1 MQTADSGIAELDI
14 SQIIQKYQNMVYGI
28 ALTQLKHRSEADDV
42 FQDVFLTYH
51 RKNPAFESEA
61 HRKAWLIRTAVVIC
75 KRYNLSPWHT
85 HTVSLDDTD
94 EVGEFTCETEEQNR
108 LLDALRDLKP
118 RYKIPI
124 YLYYFENMPA
134 ELIARTLDIKYDNV
148 RKRLS
153 RGRQLLK
160 DRLER
165 DYFE

>member
-51 RKNPAFESEA
+51 RKNPAFESEE

-85 HTVSLDDTD
+85 HTVSLDNTE
-94 EVGEFTCETEEQNR
+94 EVDEFTCETEEQNR

-134 ELIARTLDIKYDNV
+134 ELIAQTLDIKYDNV
-148 RKRLS
+148 RKKAVA
-153 RGRQLLK
+153 RQTAVK
-160 DRLER
+160 RQTGA
-165 DYFE
+165 